1 MSGGLM
7 AGTVFASV
15 SMSLDGY
22 VAPGSVG
29 ELMGRQWMELQAWI
43 FPTRTFRERLSMG
56 GGGEEGP
63 DDDLVRATFERT
75 GANIMGRRMFD
86 AGEAMWPEE
95 PPFRSPVFVLTH
107 RGREP
112 WVRAGGTT
120 FHFVTDGIESALDQ
134 ARGAAGDLDV
144 RVSGG
149 AATIR
154 QYLNAGLLDE
164 LTVSISPVI
173 FGGGIA
179 LFEAVDQERAGLEQ
193 VRARSSLRATH
204 LTYAVRRR

>member
-1 MSGGLM
+1 M

-22 VAPGSVG
+22 VAPGSAG
-29 ELMGRQWMELQAWI
+29 ELMGRQWMELQAWV

-56 GGGEEGP
+56 AGGETGQ
-63 DDDLVRATFERT
+63 DDDLVRATCERT
-75 GANIMGRRMFD
+75 GANIMGRRMID

-107 RGREP
+107 REREP

-134 ARGAAGDLDV
+134 AREAADDLDV

-149 AATIR
+149 AETIQ

-164 LTVSISPVI
+164 LTVSVSPVI
-173 FGGGIA
+173 FGAGVR
-179 LFEAVDQERAGLEQ
+179 LFDGVDSERVAPEQ
-193 VRARSSLRATH
+193 VHAQTSPRTTH
-204 LTYAVRRR
+204 LTYAVSQRE